1 MARERT
7 RARVY
12 ASLQR
17 RPYLMGLPQDAFLL
31 LALVLLCLAVAARFH
46 PWVLLGC
53 SAVYA
58 GLLPVLRRLFEREPY
73 LMDILPRAMRYG
85 ALFPRQARERRACW
99 SDRVQPSL

>member
-1 MARERT
+1 MNRERT

-17 RPYLMGLPQDAFLL
+17 RPFLMGLPQDAFLL

-46 PWVLLGC
+46 LWVLLGC
-53 SAVYA
+53 AGVYA
-58 GLLPVLRRLFEREPY
+58 GLLPLLRRLFEREPY

-85 ALFPRQARERRACW
+85 GLYPRQAREQRAFW
-99 SDRVQPSL
+99 SDRIQSSV

>member
-1 MARERT
+1 MTVKRH

-31 LALVLLCLAVAARFH
+31 LALVLVCMAVAARFH

-53 SAVYA
+53 AGVYA
-58 GLLPVLRRLFEREPY
+58 GLLPLLRRLFEREPY

-85 ALFPRQARERRACW
+85 ARYPRQARERRAPW
-99 SDRVQPSL
+99 RDRVESSL